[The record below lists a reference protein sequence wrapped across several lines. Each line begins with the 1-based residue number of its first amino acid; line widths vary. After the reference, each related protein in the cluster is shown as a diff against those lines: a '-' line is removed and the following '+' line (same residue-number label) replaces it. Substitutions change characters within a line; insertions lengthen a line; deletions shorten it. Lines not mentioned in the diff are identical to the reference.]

1 MNCHIMT
8 LEREGTVYVDMYQGI
23 YIQTTLIIFRD
34 RLFFFIY
41 MRKRPF
47 PKFIW
52 KMSGMIFFFVGL
64 CGRMRGEGWLVVG
77 NHCLFLKSVTDGAAL
92 FYGCLMILCGVNC
105 WPVCEFCFSLGEQM
119 VSSANERR
127 VNVAHKG

>member
-1 MNCHIMT
+1 
-8 LEREGTVYVDMYQGI
+8 
-23 YIQTTLIIFRD
+23 
-34 RLFFFIY
+34 

-119 VSSANERR
+119 VSSANGESTLHTRDELTGTYAA
-127 VNVAHKG
+127 VVLIM